1 LRAASLKLAD
11 TPVGMDRAPVKRPSS
26 DRLGSLNRRATVRNC
41 KTYLRATAL
50 HLSLAAVLTTGLAAD
65 AFAQAKKT
73 LLVAEPSHGI
83 GYLPLYITIAKGYF
97 AEEGLEV
104 KPVTMEGGST
114 HTNAVL
120 TGQAFAFI
128 GGPEHNAFAKVRG
141 GELRAVVNIVNRGNS
156 YITVRKGSEP
166 KPGESLANFF
176 KGKTIATG
184 FYSSTPNSIMRY
196 YLNKFGLD
204 PKVDVKLLEIT
215 HGAIIA
221 SLRTGNATIASMN
234 EPILTQGIHDG
245 NWGEPIINV
254 PRDLGPY
261 AYSTINVHL
270 NSIKSDRETVAK
282 FVRAVSKGLKFTHDN
297 QQEAAVLAR
306 KEFPTMS
313 PEAIKATL
321 DRAFA
326 DDLWSEDG
334 MVTPESWTT
343 GQAVVRD
350 AGILKQEVP
359 YDAIIDMQFMRARQ
373 SSLR

>member
-1 LRAASLKLAD
+1 MRNFTISLRPILRPLAL
-11 TPVGMDRAPVKRPSS
+11 
-26 DRLGSLNRRATVRNC
+26 RLG
-41 KTYLRATAL
+41 
-50 HLSLAAVLTTGLAAD
+50 LAAVLAAGLAAN
-65 AFAQAKKT
+65 ASAQAKKT
-73 LLVAEPSHGI
+73 LLIAEPSHGI

-128 GGPEHNAFAKVRG
+128 GGPEHNAFAKIRG

-156 YITVRKGSEP
+156 YITARKGSEP
-166 KPGESLANFF
+166 KPGEGLAGYF

-184 FYSSTPNSIMRY
+184 FYSGTPNSIMRY
-196 YLNKFGLD
+196 YLNKMGLN
-204 PKVDVKLLEIT
+204 PKLDVTLLEIT
-215 HGAIIA
+215 HAAIIA
-221 SLRTGNATIASMN
+221 SLRSGNATIGSMN
-234 EPILTQGIHDG
+234 EPILSQGIHD
-245 NWGEPIINV
+245 NYWGQPIINV

-270 NSIKSDRETVAK
+270 NSVKNARETVAR

-297 QQEAAVLAR
+297 REAAATLAR

-313 PEAIKATL
+313 AEAIKMTL

-326 DDLWSEDG
+326 DDIWSEDG
-334 MVTPESWTT
+334 MITPESWVT
-343 GQAVVRD
+343 GQKVVRD
-350 AGILKQEVP
+350 AGILKQDVA
-359 YDAIIDMQFMRARQ
+359 YDAIIDMQFMRSKQ
-373 SSLR
+373 STLR